1 VTLIYGCLRVHEPIK
16 TELSLHFYFYMP
28 CSLLIT
34 AWLSQIINHFY
45 NYHMDKMD
53 NIGVSLWGAFFG
65 ILASYAVF
73 GMDKPY
79 SAMFFA
85 GGGAVLGY
93 IFVEAT
99 D

>member
-1 VTLIYGCLRVHEPIK
+1 MHEPVK
-16 TELSLHFYFYMP
+16 TKLKPSFLSLHALFALNYSVPKSDNKF
-28 CSLLIT
+28 
-34 AWLSQIINHFY
+34 HFY
-45 NYHMDKMD
+45 NYDMDKMD

-93 IFVEAT
+93 IFVAAT
-99 D
+99 E

>member
-1 VTLIYGCLRVHEPIK
+1 MAK
-16 TELSLHFYFYMP
+16 SDNKF
-28 CSLLIT
+28 
-34 AWLSQIINHFY
+34 HFY
-45 NYHMDKMD
+45 NYYMDKMDKMD
-53 NIGVSLWGAFFG
+53 NIGVSIWGAFFG

-93 IFVEAT
+93 IFVAAT
-99 D
+99 E